1 MLKHIAC
8 LRNDAFRCVMIL
20 RPPIEGQQHVLI
32 ARINDAEPDLYKEAF
47 SCLCKPGAQ
56 AVEAL
61 ESVLAKCPYG
71 AGSILDAL
79 YDAGLVTTTSESEIV
94 VPEEKAA

>member
-8 LRNDAFRCVMIL
+8 LKNEAYRCVMIL
-20 RPPIEGQQHVLI
+20 RPAVEGQQHVLI

-47 SCLCKPGAQ
+47 NCLCKPGSQ

-79 YDAGLVTTTSESEIV
+79 WDADLVTTIAASEITL
-94 VPEEKAA
+94 PEEKAA